1 MTDKKGHDEY
11 RERVLKN
18 MALSE
23 SDINKNINKV
33 LLSIITACMG
43 GNKND
48 FTFSK
53 NKSIENKVDK
63 IINNLSTSIY
73 NSAYDRAKKAVEES
87 FKQTHKQYENKFL
100 LSFMALNIGKK
111 TIYDRIN
118 YYLSNFKYEIEAYVA
133 IGLSKNYSAT
143 KISQLWNSNKKN
155 PYGALIFKQNKGK
168 FSSKPLSKGVD
179 VGSGYTSS
187 SFVGLKDLEMNNT
200 FQAYNYALN
209 EIWKED
215 DDIVGW
221 YTIRGSNYPCEEC
234 DSHVHEFHNK
244 RDMFYGYHP
253 RCCCIMIPIT
263 DEE

>member
-23 SDINKNINKV
+23 NDINKNINKV
-33 LLSIITACMG
+33 LLSIIMACMG

-168 FSSKPLSKGVD
+168 FSSKPLSIGV
-179 VGSGYTSS
+179 S
-187 SFVGLKDLEMNNT
+187 
-200 FQAYNYALN
+200 
-209 EIWKED
+209 
-215 DDIVGW
+215 
-221 YTIRGSNYPCEEC
+221 
-234 DSHVHEFHNK
+234 
-244 RDMFYGYHP
+244 
-253 RCCCIMIPIT
+253 
-263 DEE
+263 